1 MTTQEKYLVSFTT
14 SHVIS
19 SLIFAKEMKF
29 NLPFLMYVFIFVPV
43 AIMIASHILYKR
55 IKSKLFYILSFVILA
70 GCMGAFWIN
79 GNVTKNIFLYKPS
92 YGCIVYLIIMIVA
105 AVVMPFTSENGFFG
119 IRIQQTMDYPEVW
132 RRTHIFTSVLLS
144 FVILPTII
152 SINHVEQTLSFVI
165 CNIFLIGPLII
176 GIIYAVIITIPIEKI
191 EKEQLAKELEN
202 VEVKDMQIPVITN
215 VTADYV
221 SSKEDIKPLLIK
233 QVSSSVKWEETIRR
247 MIADGVD
254 TFVEVGPGKALS
266 GFIKKVSRDVKVF
279 NVEDMA
285 SLEKTLEGLNA

>member
-19 SLIFAKEMKF
+19 SLIFAKEVKF

-152 SINHVEQTLSFVI
+152 SINHIEQTLSFVI
-165 CNIFLIGPLII
+165 CNVFLIGPLII
-176 GIIYAVIITIPIEKI
+176 GIIYAVIITIPIEKV

-233 QVSSSVKWEETIRR
+233 LVSSSVKWEETIRR

>member
-152 SINHVEQTLSFVI
+152 SINHVESDFKFCYL
-165 CNIFLIGPLII
+165 
-176 GIIYAVIITIPIEKI
+176 
-191 EKEQLAKELEN
+191 
-202 VEVKDMQIPVITN
+202 
-215 VTADYV
+215 
-221 SSKEDIKPLLIK
+221 
-233 QVSSSVKWEETIRR
+233 
-247 MIADGVD
+247 
-254 TFVEVGPGKALS
+254 
-266 GFIKKVSRDVKVF
+266 
-279 NVEDMA
+279 
-285 SLEKTLEGLNA
+285 

>member
-19 SLIFAKEMKF
+19 SLIFAKEVKF

-144 FVILPTII
+144 FVYCKASGYFIMKF
-152 SINHVEQTLSFVI
+152 VLSMMV
-165 CNIFLIGPLII
+165 LVL
-176 GIIYAVIITIPIEKI
+176 
-191 EKEQLAKELEN
+191 
-202 VEVKDMQIPVITN
+202 
-215 VTADYV
+215 
-221 SSKEDIKPLLIK
+221 
-233 QVSSSVKWEETIRR
+233 
-247 MIADGVD
+247 
-254 TFVEVGPGKALS
+254 
-266 GFIKKVSRDVKVF
+266 
-279 NVEDMA
+279 
-285 SLEKTLEGLNA
+285 

>member
-79 GNVTKNIFLYKPS
+79 GNV
-92 YGCIVYLIIMIVA
+92 
-105 AVVMPFTSENGFFG
+105 FFG

-165 CNIFLIGPLII
+165 CNVFLIGPLII
-176 GIIYAVIITIPIEKI
+176 GIIYAVIITIPIEKV
-191 EKEQLAKELEN
+191 EKEQLAKELER
-202 VEVKDMQIPVITN
+202 Q
-215 VTADYV
+215 
-221 SSKEDIKPLLIK
+221 
-233 QVSSSVKWEETIRR
+233 
-247 MIADGVD
+247 
-254 TFVEVGPGKALS
+254 
-266 GFIKKVSRDVKVF
+266 IKKEQGYR
-279 NVEDMA
+279 
-285 SLEKTLEGLNA
+285 